1 MGALARLFGWG
12 LAVNPFPRH
21 WLHGKPRFPR
31 LRHDP
36 CHEMFPVDCYVIQEA
51 ARQTEWLEYKSG
63 FILADRLE
71 IGCKVR
77 NTHAEYRC

>member
-1 MGALARLFGWG
+1 MIWRRIMACCCCQENVLGALARLFGWG

-36 CHEMFPVDCYVIQEA
+36 CHEVYPVECYVIQVT
-51 ARQTEWLEYKSG
+51 ARQTG
-63 FILADRLE
+63 
-71 IGCKVR
+71 
-77 NTHAEYRC
+77 